1 MADQTSINFGQ
12 IFAVA
17 VIGYLVFR
25 WFTSPNS
32 PSTQSSS
39 RNAGRQVNAAHVE
52 QVAQMFPQL
61 DRRNI
66 MWDLQRNGGSVQAT
80 TERILMGRGLDNPP
94 PSFQPQIPRPAAT
107 TTSPSPAQVKP
118 VNPDLI
124 TRYNLATKVSATE
137 LADAAVSTGSK
148 SPGWSANKN
157 ERAEALRRRREEM
170 VLAARRKM
178 EERDRQKA
186 TSA

>member
-1 MADQTSINFGQ
+1 MEKITDFSQ
-12 IFAVA
+12 
-17 VIGYLVFR
+17 
-25 WFTSPNS
+25 
-32 PSTQSSS
+32 
-39 RNAGRQVNAAHVE
+39 
-52 QVAQMFPQL
+52 
-61 DRRNI
+61 
-66 MWDLQRNGGSVQAT
+66 
-80 TERILMGRGLDNPP
+80 PP